1 MTVVATH
8 NGGFHADEVFA
19 LAVLRAA
26 LGEIEIVRTR
36 ESEKQAAADL
46 RVDVGGS
53 SDPATSDFDH
63 HQRGGA
69 GERENGIPYAS
80 FGLVWRE
87 FGPQIDGVDA
97 AVLQAVD
104 ERLVQGVDANDVGLR
119 LTSAN
124 TEGGST
130 PLTVS
135 QAIAAFNPPWD
146 VDADDA
152 ASDAAFDAAVEF
164 AGTVLANE
172 IASAQGLALADR
184 LVEEAIA
191 AAEDPR
197 IIVLPRGMPWHRPM
211 LENSPDALYAIYP
224 KSKSGYAVQAVPER
238 LGEFDNRKDF
248 PAEWAGL
255 EGEALQQVTRV
266 PDAIFAHNGR
276 FYASAESLE
285 GALALARA
293 AVEAD

>member
-8 NGGFHADEVFA
+8 DGGFHADEVFA

-26 LGEIEIVRTR
+26 LGSVQVVRTR
-36 ESEKQAAADL
+36 DPEKQAAAEL
-46 RVDVGGS
+46 RIDVGGRF
-53 SDPATSDFDH
+53 DPVTGDFDH

-69 GERENGIPYAS
+69 GERDNGIPYAS

-87 FGPQIDGVDA
+87 FAERIEGVDA
-97 AVLQAVD
+97 AAAETVD
-104 ERLVQGVDANDVGLR
+104 RQLVQGVDANDVGIR

-124 TEGGST
+124 SEGGPT
-130 PLTVS
+130 PLSVS
-135 QAIAAFNPPWD
+135 QAVVAFNPPWD
-146 VDADDA
+146 VDSDAA

-164 AGTVLANE
+164 ASVVLKNE
-172 IASAQGLALADR
+172 IASATGLAHADR
-184 LVEEAIA
+184 LVQDAIA
-191 AAEDPR
+191 KAEDPR
-197 IIVLPRGMPWHRPM
+197 IVLLPRGMPWHRPM
-211 LENSPDALYAIYP
+211 LEHSPDALYAVYP
-224 KSKSGYAVQAVPER
+224 KSKGNYAVQAVPEK

-255 EGEALQQVTRV
+255 EGEELVEVSGV

-276 FYASAESLE
+276 FYASAKSLE